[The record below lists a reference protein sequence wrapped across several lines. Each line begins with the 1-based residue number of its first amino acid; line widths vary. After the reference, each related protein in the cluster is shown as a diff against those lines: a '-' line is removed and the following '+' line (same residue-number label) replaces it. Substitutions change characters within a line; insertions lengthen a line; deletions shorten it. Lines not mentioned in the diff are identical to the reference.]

1 MTEPAPEFALPPE
14 PAIGHLGLF
23 RFTMEGRR
31 APGLF
36 SAGWLATLLG
46 GIAIFVG
53 LLAGPSVAGA
63 ILYVAGLAALLAGL
77 VLLGGSQSIER
88 RAAGLAYA
96 GASPILVLAANGV
109 GVYLAGALVGTPLGL
124 LGVLDRPEDRPFVD
138 LIGVVLQALV
148 VVILLRVLVV
158 GPGAL
163 SWREM
168 GLRAGWPAAL
178 RDMTWGALFAM
189 PVVFGTALI
198 VAGLVTVVGSTPV
211 SPLPPT
217 GSSAGLAINLLAG
230 AVIAPLY
237 EELLFRGFATTAWA
251 RVVTPW
257 AAIVRTS
264 ALFALAHILTQG
276 GESFSEAFG
285 VAIVA
290 AAARLPVA
298 LALGWVFLRR
308 RSLWASIGL
317 HAAFNAILLAVAES
331 AVGA

>member
-1 MTEPAPEFALPPE
+1 LTDPPPEFGRPPE
-14 PAIGHLGLF
+14 PALGHPGLF
-23 RFTMEGRR
+23 RFTIEGRR

-46 GIAIFVG
+46 GIAILIGV
-53 LLAGPSVAGA
+53 LAGPSLAGA

-96 GASPILVLAANGV
+96 GPSPLLVLAANGV
-109 GVYLAGALVGTPLGL
+109 GIYLAGALVGTPLGL

-148 VVILLRVLVV
+148 VVAILRLLVL
-158 GPGAL
+158 GSGAL

-168 GLRAGWPAAL
+168 GLRVALPAAL
-178 RDMTWGALFAM
+178 RDLTWGALLAM
-189 PVVFGTALI
+189 PIVFATALI
-198 VAGLVTVVGSTPV
+198 VAGLVTLVGSTPV

-230 AVIAPLY
+230 AVIAPAY

-251 RVVTPW
+251 RAVTPW
-257 AAIVRTS
+257 AAILRTS
-264 ALFALAHILTQG
+264 AVFALAHVLTQG
-276 GESFSEAFG
+276 GESFADAFG
-285 VAIVA
+285 VAVVA

-298 LALGWVFLRR
+298 IALGWVFLRR
-308 RSLWASIGL
+308 RSLWAPIGL
-317 HAAFNAILLAVAES
+317 HAAFNAILLIVAES
-331 AVGA
+331 AAAA